1 MAGCHHNSR
10 RDDGVTLI
18 SMKILEIKTLRGP
31 NYWSGYRKKLIEMRL
46 DLEEYE
52 EQPTNVFPD
61 FTARAAE
68 LMPGL
73 QIHGC
78 SYGEDGGFLRRLD
91 EGTWAGHVIEH
102 LSLEMQTMAGMEV
115 GYGRTRETK
124 AKGIYHVVFAY
135 LEEEAGRFAARA
147 ATELFEDLATGKPLA
162 EIKAGL
168 DRDVQKLREIRDDV
182 RFGPS
187 TGSIIEEA
195 EHRDIPH
202 IRLNDQSLVQLGFGV
217 NQRRIQATVTD
228 RSNMIAVSLAS
239 DKDATKKLLGSMGV
253 PVPLGET
260 IKNEED
266 IEDAVRRVGFPV
278 VVKPLDANHGKGI
291 TVGLKTI
298 EEVRTAFERAK
309 DYARWIIIE
318 KSLTG
323 ADFRALVID
332 NKLVAVA
339 ERRPAHIVG
348 DGAQTVQQLI
358 EETNKDERR
367 GIGHEKVLTLIK
379 VDSHVEKLI
388 AQSGYTLDSVLP
400 QGETLYLTTT
410 ANISTGGTAIDRTDE
425 VHPYNVFLLERIAR
439 IIGLDVAGIDIV
451 APDVS
456 TPLTEN
462 GGGIIEVNAAP
473 GFRMH
478 LAPSDGIARNV
489 AEHVVN
495 MLFPPGAKTRI
506 PIISITGTNGKTTT
520 TRLIAHILKQHGY
533 TVGFTTTEGTYIGNT
548 LAARGDNT
556 GPVSAQLVLKDPTVE
571 IAVLETAR
579 GGILRS
585 GLGFDKCDIGVVT
598 NVTADHMGLKGIDT
612 LEEMA
617 RVKSVV
623 PRAVHDD
630 GFSILNADD
639 DLVYSM
645 RRYAGGKTV
654 LFSVDEH
661 SERIIKHT
669 RDGGLAGVLE
679 NGFVTILKGAW
690 KVRVEKVINIPLT
703 FEGRAVFMIQNVLA
717 ATLAGYLQGVSIE
730 SLRVGLQTF
739 VPSVA
744 QTPGRLNVI
753 DMGKFTVVIDFAHNP
768 AGMEALERFIE
779 KLPNKIKTGVIGGV
793 GDRRDEDLRIYGRI
807 AARMFTNV
815 IVREDEDRRGRAPG
829 ETNGLVIEGIRQANP
844 NLPIKEILS
853 PPEAIEYALN
863 HARRGELLVI
873 LADKVQ
879 RTIDIVEKFR
889 EEAKPFT
896 VEPEDVIHQ
905 TEA

>member
-1 MAGCHHNSR
+1 MARCHHNSR
-10 RDDGVTLI
+10 RDDGVTHWN
-18 SMKILEIKTLRGP
+18 MKILEIKTLRGP
-31 NYWSGYRKKLIEMRL
+31 NFWSGYRKKLIDMRL
-46 DLEEYE
+46 DLQDYE
-52 EQPTNVFPD
+52 KKPTNVLTN
-61 FTARAAE
+61 FTARSKE
-68 LMPGL
+68 LLPGL
-73 QIHGC
+73 HTHGC

-102 LSLEMQTMAGMEV
+102 FALEMQTLAGMEV

-124 AKGIYHVVFAY
+124 VTGIYHVVFAY
-135 LEEEAGRFAARA
+135 QEEEAGRYAARA
-147 ATELFEDLATGKPLA
+147 AVRLFEDVAENKSIE
-162 EIKAGL
+162 EIKASL
-168 DRDVQKLREIRDDV
+168 DADVQKLREIREEF

-187 TGSIIEEA
+187 TGSIVEEA

-217 NQRRIQATVTD
+217 YGRRIQATVTD

-239 DKDATKKLLGSMGV
+239 DKDATKKMLGAMGV
-253 PVPLGET
+253 PVPGGEMLRDA
-260 IKNEED
+260 ED
-266 IEDAVRRVGFPV
+266 IERVVTRVGFPV
-278 VVKPLDANHGKGI
+278 AVKPLDANHGKGI
-291 TVGLKTI
+291 TVGLNNL
-298 EEVRTAFERAK
+298 EDVRAAFERAK
-309 DYARWIIIE
+309 DYARWVIIE

-339 ERRPAHIVG
+339 ERRPAHVIG
-348 DGAQTVQQLI
+348 DGKQTVQQLI
-358 EETNKDERR
+358 EETNRDERR
-367 GIGHEKVLTLIK
+367 GIGHEKVLTIIK

-388 AQSGYTLDSVLP
+388 AASGYNLDSILP
-400 QGETLYLTTT
+400 AGETLYLTTT

-439 IIGLDVAGIDIV
+439 IVGLDIAGIDIV

-456 TPLTEN
+456 TPLSEN
-462 GGGIIEVNAAP
+462 GGGVIEVNAAP

-478 LAPSDGIARNV
+478 LAPSEGIARNV

-495 MLFPPGAKTRI
+495 MLFPPGAPTRI
-506 PIISITGTNGKTTT
+506 PIIAITGTNGKTTT
-520 TRLIAHILKQHGY
+520 TRLIAHIMKQHGL

-556 GPVSAQLVLKDPTVE
+556 GPVSAQLVLKDPTVQV
-571 IAVLETAR
+571 AVLETAR
-579 GGILRS
+579 GGIIRS

-598 NVTADHMGLKGIDT
+598 NVTADHMGLKGIET

-623 PRAVHDD
+623 ARAVHED
-630 GFSILNADD
+630 GFSVLNADD
-639 DLVYSM
+639 DLVYEM
-645 RRYAGGKTV
+645 RRYAGGKV
-654 LFSVDEH
+654 ALFSIDEH
-661 SERIIKHT
+661 NPRILRHT
-669 RDGGLAGVLE
+669 KDGGVAGVLE
-679 NGFVTILKGAW
+679 NGFITIIKRSW
-690 KVRVEKVINIPLT
+690 KVRIEKVINIPLT

-717 ATLAGYLQGVSIE
+717 ATLAAYLDGVSIE
-730 SLRVGLQTF
+730 DLRVGLQTF

-779 KLPNKIKTGVIGGV
+779 KFPNKIKTGVIGGT
-793 GDRRDEDLRIYGRI
+793 GDRRDEDLLLYGKI
-807 AARMFTNV
+807 AARTFTSV
-815 IVREDEDRRGRAPG
+815 IIREDEDLRGRSPG
-829 ETNGLVIEGIRQANP
+829 ETNHWVIEGIKQVNP
-844 NLPIKEILS
+844 DLPIKEILS
-853 PPEAIEYALN
+853 PPEAIHYALN
-863 HARRGELLVI
+863 HARKGELLVI

-889 EEAKPFT
+889 EETKPFT